1 MSSPKWERPHAGFP
15 AVPCWE
21 SQAQSSLL
29 PPQHCKSPPPSCPIP
44 SASIQGPQ
52 PKLLAPLCPA
62 HLGWPGTGS
71 PEDSVL
77 GAVGCR
83 RGHPGASSRCV
94 RSFKEGVGWLE
105 AANRLGMTPEYA
117 DGRPGVCPPSAPT
130 LLSCLPGLQTRHQ
143 CWVCSVRQP
152 PASLVA
158 EQGDARW
165 AMPAWLC
172 HPRGCAVAAEGLVTA
187 GAHEEAIS
195 GPESCDQPP
204 PRTPAG
210 LSHRL
215 AAP

>member
-1 MSSPKWERPHAGFP
+1 MHPP
-15 AVPCWE
+15 AV
-21 SQAQSSLL
+21 L
-29 PPQHCKSPPPSCPIP
+29 
-44 SASIQGPQ
+44 
-52 PKLLAPLCPA
+52 
-62 HLGWPGTGS
+62 
-71 PEDSVL
+71 
-77 GAVGCR
+77 
-83 RGHPGASSRCV
+83 

-117 DGRPGVCPPSAPT
+117 DGRPGVRPPSAPT
-130 LLSCLPGLQTRHQ
+130 LLSCLPDLQTRHQ
-143 CWVCSVRQP
+143 CWVCSVCQS

-165 AMPAWLC
+165 AMLACLC
-172 HPRGCAVAAEGLVTA
+172 HPGVCAVAAEGLVTA
-187 GAHEEAIS
+187 GAHKEAIS